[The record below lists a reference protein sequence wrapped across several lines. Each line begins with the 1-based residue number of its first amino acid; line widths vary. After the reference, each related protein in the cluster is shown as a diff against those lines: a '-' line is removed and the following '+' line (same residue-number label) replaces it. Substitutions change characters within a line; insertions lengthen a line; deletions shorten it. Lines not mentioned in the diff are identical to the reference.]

1 MQMQTLMKEIFKWHC
16 PFNLPRHSAV
26 DAKVDRVL
34 DADTD
39 VDERIIKW
47 HSPFNLPGHSAV
59 DAKVDRVGDADTDV
73 DDWHL
78 PGHSAVDAKVD
89 RVGDADADVD
99 HEDDVLGQ
107 VVVHELVQAAI
118 V

>member
-16 PFNLPRHSAV
+16 PFN
-26 DAKVDRVL
+26 
-34 DADTD
+34 
-39 VDERIIKW
+39 
-47 HSPFNLPGHSAV
+47 
-59 DAKVDRVGDADTDV
+59 
-73 DDWHL
+73 L

-99 HEDDVLGQ
+99 HEDDILGQ

-118 V
+118 MKKIQGVPVER